1 MKALNTLYAGSYFR
15 SRTEARWAV
24 YFDLIGVEWE
34 YEKEGYDLGDGVKYL
49 PDFWFPKH
57 KMYGEVKA
65 TNDLTDVEVD
75 KAKRL
80 SLQSKREVVILS
92 GPPHCGVCTVFNEHG
107 ESFGVP
113 FADELFGKYGSVYY
127 GSADSSPDEI
137 GSVAALTASM
147 SRFEHDADTSRR
159 SRLRILN
166 HEQEWEFP
174 KWCAAELKKKYDRE
188 IVESM
193 NDAALGRYRKQYMDE
208 LFGKSP
214 LSTFLRPRQPVR
226 IKGIER

>member
-127 GSADSSPDEI
+127 GDADSGPEDI
-137 GSVAALTASM
+137 GSVAAMDASM
-147 SRFEHDADTSRR
+147 TRFEHGADRSKKRKLPIPTNELRR
-159 SRLRILN
+159 EIHLDVIYLIKCLNDKSRL
-166 HEQEWEFP
+166 HEVDQDW
-174 KWCAAELKKKYDRE
+174 
-188 IVESM
+188 
-193 NDAALGRYRKQYMDE
+193 
-208 LFGKSP
+208 
-214 LSTFLRPRQPVR
+214 
-226 IKGIER
+226 IERTTQHLTEKALAGVRLLRE